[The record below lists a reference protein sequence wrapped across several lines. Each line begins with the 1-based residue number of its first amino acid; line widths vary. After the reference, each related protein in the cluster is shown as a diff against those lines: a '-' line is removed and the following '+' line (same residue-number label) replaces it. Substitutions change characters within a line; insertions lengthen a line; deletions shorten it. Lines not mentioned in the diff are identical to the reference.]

1 VAQRDRPN
9 RTARNVERTPLSSV
23 ANFNGLQRFRARL
36 LSWPLPRGA
45 VDDLLDRHI
54 VLNFPEKSLIFRK
67 GAPADVVYWVRA
79 GVVDL
84 ISPDSKKGNVL
95 VEVAGPGEMI
105 GFMDIG
111 TKSATRRQ
119 IFTARARTRS
129 EIGVLT
135 RERINSVLNKLPPH
149 VLVSLAEHINDWW
162 SEKIERW
169 VKFVRLSAHDRLE
182 LALADLAEKC
192 GVRDTH
198 GTLIVPQFSHD
209 DFASMIAS
217 SRPMVTRLLAELIA
231 QGRLVR
237 RDRRYV
243 LCERPLAKRSN
254 GARTS
259 S

>member
-1 VAQRDRPN
+1 VAHRDTPN
-9 RTARNVERTPLSSV
+9 RTARDVERTPLSTV
-23 ANFNGLQRFRARL
+23 AKFNGLQRFRARL

-54 VLNFPEKSLIFRK
+54 VLNFPEKSLIFQQ
-67 GAPADVVYWVRA
+67 GAPGDVIYWVRT

-84 ISPDSKKGNVL
+84 VSPDSKKGDVL

-105 GFMDIG
+105 GFMDLS
-111 TKSATRRQ
+111 TKSGTRRQ
-119 IFTARARTRS
+119 IFTARARTRC

-135 RERINSVLNKLPPH
+135 RERINSVLDKLPPH
-149 VLVSLAEHINDWW
+149 ILVSLAEHINDWW

-169 VKFVRLSAHDRLE
+169 VKFVRLSARERLE
-182 LALADLAEKC
+182 SALAELAEKC
-192 GVRDTH
+192 GVRDTY

-209 DFASMIAS
+209 DFAAMIAS

-231 QGRLVR
+231 QGRLIR

-243 LCERPLAKRSN
+243 LCERPSAKRAN
-254 GARTS
+254 GSPRGS
-259 S
+259 